1 MASGIILLPFYIYYL
16 STDTF
21 GAFTILIAFS
31 LLVQIVV
38 TFSFDT
44 SIFIHYHEYKKTPND
59 LSRFISSSFLF
70 IVAAGL
76 GVAIILLLI
85 GDFVLS
91 NVFEGK
97 NITFYP
103 YGLAAVGI
111 GIFQSFFKVYNSL
124 LQTRQQPELFF
135 RSNLLAFSIIAILTI
150 IGLKMEPDSL
160 FGPMGARVVSA
171 VVCGIWCF
179 YRIIKEYGFKYD
191 HQLIRAAFSFNFYSF
206 IYQLQQWT
214 LSYFDR
220 ILLSFFLSL
229 SQVGVYGVLMSC
241 MAFIEFILNG
251 LYQSFSPKVVSL
263 VIDKK
268 DKVATPEVNRYYYGL
283 TAVAMLLVSGMILVL
298 PWAIETF
305 ISKPD
310 YRLAIPFI
318 PFAALIYLF
327 RSMRI
332 YFGIPF
338 GILKHSRPLPVIY
351 LAVAAVKISLLLLFV
366 KQFGLYAAIVAS
378 LVAYVFE
385 IFLLYLVG
393 KSKYGYAFNRFKL
406 LIAPVSLMTVIVML
420 ELLFAKNFS
429 TLLHVLYVG
438 ASLLLLVWAFRN
450 EMKLFKTIN
459 LFPSK

>member
-1 MASGIILLPFYIYYL
+1 MASGIILLPFYIHYL

-31 LLVQIVV
+31 LLIQIIV

-44 SIFIHYHEYKKTPND
+44 SIYIHYHEYKKTPGD
-59 LSRFISSSFLF
+59 LARFISSSFLL
-70 IVAAGL
+70 IVLIGI
-76 GVAIILLLI
+76 VVTIVLLLI

-91 NVFEGK
+91 HVFEGK

-111 GIFQSFFKVYNSL
+111 GIFQSFLKAYNSL

-135 RSNLLAFSIIAILTI
+135 RSNLLAFSIIAALTI
-150 IGLKMEPDSL
+150 IGLKMFPDSL
-160 FGPMGARVVSA
+160 LGPIGARLVSA

-179 YRIIKEYGFKYD
+179 YRIIKEYGFHYD
-191 HQLIRAAFSFNFYSF
+191 HQLIRASFSFNFYSF
-206 IYQLQQWT
+206 LYQLQQWT

-251 LYQSFSPKVVSL
+251 LYSSFSPKVVSL
-263 VIDKK
+263 IIDNKQK
-268 DKVATPEVNRYYYGL
+268 TATPEVNRYYYGL
-283 TAVAMLLVSGMILVL
+283 TAVAMIMVSGMIFAL
-298 PWAIETF
+298 PWAIDNF

-310 YRLAIPFI
+310 YRLAIKFI

-327 RSMRI
+327 RSMRV

-338 GILKHSRPLPVIY
+338 GILKYNKPLPLIY
-351 LAVAAVKISLLLLFV
+351 VAVAAVKIVLLLVFV
-366 KQFGLYAAIVAS
+366 REYGLYAAIGAS
-378 LVAYVFE
+378 LIAYVFE

-393 KSKYGYAFNRFKL
+393 KSKYGYTFNGFKL
-406 LIAPVSLMTVIVML
+406 LIAPVALMLLIVTL
-420 ELLFAKNFS
+420 EPLFSKNFS
-429 TLLHVLYVG
+429 TLLHLLY
-438 ASLLLLVWAFRN
+438 ASATILLLVWAFRN
-450 EMKLFKTIN
+450 EMKLFKTII
-459 LFPSK
+459 LFRSK